1 MKSWKKTKRKHLR
14 GSGEKE
20 KKKKYWTEMEGK
32 WRDKWKLYKNLKLWD
47 YLLIKFKKLS
57 KLKMQV
63 C

>member
-1 MKSWKKTKRKHLR
+1 MEVEK
-14 GSGEKE
+14 KE
-20 KKKKYWTEMEGK
+20 KKKKDWTEMEGK
-32 WRDKWKLYKNLKLWD
+32 WRDRWKLYKNLKLWD